1 MTEGEPT
8 AVTDAGPQETVV
20 TDRELFDQAISNEPA
35 SPEPAKAEPVSANA
49 ETVQPGETPAEI
61 QARDEKGRF
70 AQGKVPAPTEDKPQL
85 PPALNAPEPQA
96 QPAPQAAPPQQQQP
110 QHVPL
115 KVLLEE
121 RERRQNLEKQAA
133 QMTEALQ
140 YMQRMVQQQQ
150 PQPQQPQAPQQTI
163 FDGPEE
169 YLRTNVMEPLRN
181 EGYRTMLEIR
191 DGMSRDYANDKYGE
205 KVVEAAFEAMK
216 KVRNTVEGD
225 AAYRQIMQH
234 GNPYKALVQWHQRH
248 RAHEAIGQDPDG
260 WLRQRQQEWVK
271 DPNAHKAVLEYLR
284 QNQQQQKP
292 SAAQSPNVQLPPS
305 LSTIPAASG
314 RADGLGD
321 LTDASLYNFATR

>member
-1 MTEGEPT
+1 MTEDTT

-20 TDRELFDQAISNEPA
+20 TDRELFDQAISTEPA
-35 SPEPAKAEPVSANA
+35 SPEPAKAEPTPTESKP
-49 ETVQPGETPAEI
+49 EPELTPAQI

-70 AQGKVPAPTEDKPQL
+70 AQGKIPAPTEDKPQL
-85 PPALNAPEPQA
+85 PPSLNAPEQP

-150 PQPQQPQAPQQTI
+150 QPQQPQQPQAPQQTI
-163 FDGPEE
+163 FDAPDE
-169 YLRTNVMEPLRN
+169 YLRTNVIEPLRN
-181 EGYRTMLEIR
+181 EGYRAILER
-191 DGMSRDYANDKYGE
+191 NDALSRDYANDKYGE

-216 KVRNTVEGD
+216 KVRSTVEGD

-248 RAHEAIGQDPDG
+248 RAHEAIGQDPDV
-260 WLRQRQQEWVK
+260 WLKQQQQNWVK
-271 DPNAHKAVLEYLR
+271 DPNAQKAVLEYLR
-284 QNQQQQKP
+284 QQQQQQKP
-292 SAAQSPNVQLPPS
+292 SAAQPPNVQLPPS